1 MTAAKRC
8 GDYALLSKS
17 SRTLIFLALLSMSCV
32 GRGKYT
38 EALDANA
45 GLTSERDALTSEVTQ
60 LSDQSERLQTELD
73 ATNAVLEQ
81 TNRRLADAIAQTGA
95 LEGDVARMEAALKVA
110 EQREQAA
117 DAALVEYR
125 ELVARFQD
133 MIDAGTLSVRVIDG
147 RMVVELATDILFG
160 AGSAT
165 LSTDGTEALRGVST
179 VLAAIPDREFQ
190 VAGHTDNVPISTAR
204 FPSNW
209 DLGASRAI
217 AVVDVLTGAGLDG
230 GRVSAAS
237 FAETKPRDTNRTP
250 EGRKNNRRIEITVVP
265 DLSELPGYRELEALA
280 SGE

>member
-1 MTAAKRC
+1 M
-8 GDYALLSKS
+8 SKS
-17 SRTLIFLALLSMSCV
+17 RPTLAVLGLLCVSCV

-38 EALDANA
+38 SALDANSQ
-45 GLTSERDALTSEVTQ
+45 LTSERDALTTEVIE
-60 LSDQSERLQTELD
+60 LADQAGRLQTELE

-81 TNRRLADAIAQTGA
+81 TNRRLAAAIAQTGE
-95 LEGDVARMEAALKVA
+95 LEGDVARMEAALQDA
-110 EQREQAA
+110 EQREQSA
-117 DAALVEYR
+117 DATLAEYR

-133 MIDAGTLSVRVIDG
+133 MIDAGTLTVRVIDG

-165 LSTDGTEALRGVST
+165 LSADGTAALRGVST

-209 DLGASRAI
+209 HLGSSRAI
-217 AVVDVLTGAGLDG
+217 AVVDVLTGGGLDS

-237 FAETKPRDTNRTP
+237 FADTKPRGTNRTP

-265 DLSELPGYRELEALA
+265 DLSELPGYSELEAIA
-280 SGE
+280 AGE

>member
-1 MTAAKRC
+1 MLNRTCRTLAVV
-8 GDYALLSKS
+8 ALLSV
-17 SRTLIFLALLSMSCV
+17 SCV

-38 EALDANA
+38 EALDANSL
-45 GLTSERDALTSEVTQ
+45 LTSERDALTAEGIA
-60 LSDQSERLQTELD
+60 LSDQAGRLQTELE

-81 TNRRLADAIAQTGA
+81 TNRRLAAAIAQTGE
-95 LEGDVARMEAALKVA
+95 LEGDVARMEAALQVA
-110 EQREQAA
+110 EQRELAA
-117 DAALVEYR
+117 DAALAEYR
-125 ELVARFQD
+125 ALVARFQD

-165 LSTDGTEALRGVST
+165 LSADGATALRGVAT

-209 DLGASRAI
+209 DMGASRAI
-217 AVVDVLTGAGLDG
+217 AVLDVLTGGGLDS

-237 FAETKPRDTNRTP
+237 FGDTKPRDTNRTP

-265 DLSELPGYRELEALA
+265 DLSELPGYSELEAIA
-280 SGE
+280 AGE

>member
-1 MTAAKRC
+1 M
-8 GDYALLSKS
+8 LSKTG
-17 SRTLIFLALLSMSCV
+17 RLLAVLALLSVSCV

-45 GLTSERDALTSEVTQ
+45 VLTAERDALSAERRALASQ
-60 LSDQSERLQTELD
+60 AERLQTELD
-73 ATNAVLEQ
+73 ATNSVLEQ
-81 TNRRLADAIAQTGA
+81 TNRRLAAAIAQTGE
-95 LEGDVARMEAALKVA
+95 LEGDVARMEAALEEA
-110 EQREQAA
+110 EQREQSA
-117 DAALVEYR
+117 DATLAEYQ

-133 MIDAGTLSVRVIDG
+133 LIDAGTLSVRVIDG

-165 LSTDGTEALRGVST
+165 LSADGTAALREVST
-179 VLAAIPDREFQ
+179 VLAAIPDRQFQ

-217 AVVDVLTGAGLDG
+217 AVVDVLTGAGLDA

-237 FAETKPRDTNRTP
+237 FADTKPRDTNRTP

-265 DLSELPGYRELEALA
+265 DLSELPGYSELEALA
-280 SGE
+280 AGQ